1 MAGAKILL
9 ARETIFLNFILNLSI
24 FFTNSLKIIE
34 IQVIWLKTFRTFLI
48 LH

>member
-9 ARETIFLNFILNLSI
+9 ARETIFLNFILNLNI